1 MAIGIGAMSLVA
13 SVTACTTG
21 HPLISCGDSPRSSGP
36 DAALVTLTLAAPSTG
51 RSGTAIAT
59 QATLSASANVDDLS
73 SPAAVVI
80 VRTGRVVGAYRGA
93 VGGTGL
99 EAMAGAIAN
108 VPTEPLLLSG
118 CPRGAIDGAH
128 PDATRKPLPVGDYQ
142 VIATIDTGNY
152 QKGYGQIASA
162 PVPLRIT
169 D

>member
-1 MAIGIGAMSLVA
+1 M
-13 SVTACTTG
+13 
-21 HPLISCGDSPRSSGP
+21 
-36 DAALVTLTLAAPSTG
+36 TLTLAAPSTG
-51 RSGTAIAT
+51 RSGTSIAT

-93 VGGTGL
+93 VEGTGL

-118 CPRGAIDGAH
+118 WPL
-128 PDATRKPLPVGDYQ
+128 DA
-142 VIATIDTGNY
+142 IDTGNY